1 MQDRRQY
8 FPLLFTNFDFK
19 VQTQTDHNKQNK
31 HNNKQTGEK
40 KKKTYQETSGKLN
53 DFSFQRANF
62 IYNLQK

>member
-40 KKKTYQETSGKLN
+40 KKKNISRDEWEIKRFFISTGK
-53 DFSFQRANF
+53 FH
-62 IYNLQK
+62 I

>member
-1 MQDRRQY
+1 VQDRRQY

-40 KKKTYQETSGKLN
+40 KKKNISRDEWEIKRFFISTGK
-53 DFSFQRANF
+53 FH
-62 IYNLQK
+62 I